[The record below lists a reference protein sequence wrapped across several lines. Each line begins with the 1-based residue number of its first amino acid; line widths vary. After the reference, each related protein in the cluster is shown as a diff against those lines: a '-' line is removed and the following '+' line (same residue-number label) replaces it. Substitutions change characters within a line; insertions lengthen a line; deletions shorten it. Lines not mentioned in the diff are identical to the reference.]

1 MGDFSQDV
9 LKKGSGG
16 WRKVVAAFGNE
27 ILLDNGEVD
36 RAKLGQ
42 IVFSDPGK
50 RQLLNRYIHILSSF
64 EFYEMMFTSE
74 CLEIKMINVYNSM
87 Q

>member
-1 MGDFSQDV
+1 M
-9 LKKGSGG
+9 LKKGTGG

-42 IVFSDPGK
+42 IVFSDSDK
-50 RQLLNRYIHILSSF
+50 RQLLNRYIHIFLF
-64 EFYEMMFTSE
+64 LLNFKQWCNVVEKKK
-74 CLEIKMINVYNSM
+74 LEKVYVFIGKLPY
-87 Q
+87 

>member
-1 MGDFSQDV
+1 MKWVFFSQDA

-36 RAKLGQ
+36 RVKLGQ
-42 IVFSDPGK
+42 IVFSNPEK
-50 RQLLNRYIHILSSF
+50 RQLLNRYIHILTSF
-64 EFYEMMFTSE
+64 EFLCDDVSF
-74 CLEIKMINVYNSM
+74 
-87 Q
+87 